1 MSFKSDATYYFHI
14 TKFPPGGMAA
24 RGLANDL
31 PDSNKIESER
41 YKAPAVRFKE
51 VEPHLSRTAGAL
63 WMAASFLCNHPKST
77 VLFKFFALSYFAGKK
92 AMFNLN
98 ENNRIVMSQH
108 PSDMRI
114 GVNGMC
120 GQVRKVGLDPSNGDV
135 YIFVG
140 RSRQLMKILH
150 WERGGYVMYYKRLE
164 QGRFHP
170 RIFLREGIGF
180 RTMRWDELVL
190 LMEGISPKVARRKR
204 FPNPNGKLE
213 LSRKK

>member
-1 MSFKSDATYYFHI
+1 MALRCSLILKATFLSYKTQLSDYQYI
-14 TKFPPGGMAA
+14 THSMVAA
-24 RGLANDL
+24 
-31 PDSNKIESER
+31 
-41 YKAPAVRFKE
+41 
-51 VEPHLSRTAGAL
+51 AL
-63 WMAASFLCNHPKST
+63 NAWWWMRLIQCNHPKST

>member
-1 MSFKSDATYYFHI
+1 MNQINGNF
-14 TKFPPGGMAA
+14 G
-24 RGLANDL
+24 
-31 PDSNKIESER
+31 
-41 YKAPAVRFKE
+41 
-51 VEPHLSRTAGAL
+51 LSRNLVGICIKVSDSKEEELFIHKTSTHAVYQKL
-63 WMAASFLCNHPKST
+63 IIQRNHPKST
-77 VLFKFFALSYFAGKK
+77 VLFKFFALPYFAGKK

>member
-1 MSFKSDATYYFHI
+1 MVVQWLFNGWRTFRSINHR
-14 TKFPPGGMAA
+14 
-24 RGLANDL
+24 RGIRTNKGVFLKTL
-31 PDSNKIESER
+31 FDS
-41 YKAPAVRFKE
+41 Y
-51 VEPHLSRTAGAL
+51 AL
-63 WMAASFLCNHPKST
+63 NVGIYRNHPKST
-77 VLFKFFALSYFAGKK
+77 VLFKFFALPYFAGKK

>member
-1 MSFKSDATYYFHI
+1 MLSKRNTNKPRNLRLILS
-14 TKFPPGGMAA
+14 A
-24 RGLANDL
+24 RTIWGVLL
-31 PDSNKIESER
+31 HLQPEGR
-41 YKAPAVRFKE
+41 VRIF
-51 VEPHLSRTAGAL
+51 AL
-63 WMAASFLCNHPKST
+63 EKCNHPKST
-77 VLFKFFALSYFAGKK
+77 VLFKFFALPYFAGKK

>member
-1 MSFKSDATYYFHI
+1 MVF
-14 TKFPPGGMAA
+14 
-24 RGLANDL
+24 
-31 PDSNKIESER
+31 
-41 YKAPAVRFKE
+41 
-51 VEPHLSRTAGAL
+51 
-63 WMAASFLCNHPKST
+63 CNHPKST

>member
-1 MSFKSDATYYFHI
+1 MQMYVGFQINNNSQYPIGTRNSVTI
-14 TKFPPGGMAA
+14 RNQPSC
-24 RGLANDL
+24 
-31 PDSNKIESER
+31 SNSS
-41 YKAPAVRFKE
+41 RF
-51 VEPHLSRTAGAL
+51 RTLQA
-63 WMAASFLCNHPKST
+63 
-77 VLFKFFALSYFAGKK
+77 KK

-204 FPNPNGKLE
+204 FPTPNGKLE

>member
-1 MSFKSDATYYFHI
+1 MIRNSNCAT
-14 TKFPPGGMAA
+14 
-24 RGLANDL
+24 
-31 PDSNKIESER
+31 KIAESQRTWKQNHLFLQKREPRNLRVLNTR
-41 YKAPAVRFKE
+41 YKLRENSAKSAS
-51 VEPHLSRTAGAL
+51 LSKLR
-63 WMAASFLCNHPKST
+63 CNHPKST
-77 VLFKFFALSYFAGKK
+77 VLFKFFALPYFAGKK

>member
-1 MSFKSDATYYFHI
+1 MNLFVTVY
-14 TKFPPGGMAA
+14 
-24 RGLANDL
+24 RV
-31 PDSNKIESER
+31 
-41 YKAPAVRFKE
+41 AVI
-51 VEPHLSRTAGAL
+51 
-63 WMAASFLCNHPKST
+63 CNHPKST
-77 VLFKFFALSYFAGKK
+77 VLFKFFALPYFAGKK

-204 FPNPNGKLE
+204 FPTPNGKLE